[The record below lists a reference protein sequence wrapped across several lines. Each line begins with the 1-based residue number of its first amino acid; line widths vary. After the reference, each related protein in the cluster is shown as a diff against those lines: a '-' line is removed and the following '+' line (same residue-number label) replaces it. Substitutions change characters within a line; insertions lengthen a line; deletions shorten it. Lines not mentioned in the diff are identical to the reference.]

1 MVIYLLEVLSM
12 FYIFGL
18 FIKNDQVFISFG
30 FTEKS
35 VFICTALYFHLFEP
49 LVSTF
54 NLILL
59 IFTRKC

>member
-1 MVIYLLEVLSM
+1 M